1 MAEGMRAPLGQPVI
15 IENAAGANG
24 SIGVGRVARA
34 APDGYTLSFGVWNAH
49 VANGAIYALQYDVL
63 TDFEP
68 ITLISSYPYLIA
80 AKKGVPAND
89 LEGFIGWLKANP
101 DKASMGTPGVG
112 SPGHRARRRPLISGP
127 HRYPFPI
134 RPLPRSGPR
143 DAGFG
148 SRADR
153 HDVG

>member
-1 MAEGMRAPLGQPVI
+1 MQKRRMFLTWFALAAALGSIHPAAAQTYPSRPIIAVVAFPAGGPADAIGRVMAEGMRVPLGQPVI

-68 ITLISSYPYLIA
+68 
-80 AKKGVPAND
+80 
-89 LEGFIGWLKANP
+89 
-101 DKASMGTPGVG
+101 
-112 SPGHRARRRPLISGP
+112 
-127 HRYPFPI
+127 
-134 RPLPRSGPR
+134 
-143 DAGFG
+143 
-148 SRADR
+148 
-153 HDVG
+153 

>member
-1 MAEGMRAPLGQPVI
+1 MIVGIRCRSSDRSTLNTI
-15 IENAAGANG
+15 
-24 SIGVGRVARA
+24 IGVGRVARA

-49 VANGAIYALQYDVL
+49 VANGTIYALQYDVL

-68 ITLISSYPYLIA
+68 IALISYPYLIA

-112 SPGHRARRRPLISGP
+112 SPGHVGGLFIPGP

-148 SRADR
+148 GRADR